1 MSSYADFQARYEEE
15 GEKRFRQFS
24 KLSEE
29 QLLTIIR
36 AYPDNAYGIWTGG
49 DQYQC
54 WQALAVK
61 GTRSSIQ
68 PLYDVVSNLAI
79 EYLVRY
85 HACESLFH
93 IAGIKDDNLKGV
105 VQYGLDQD
113 RQPADQPA
121 AIQELGKRLGLA

>member
-1 MSSYADFQARYEEE
+1 MSGYADFQSRYEEE
-15 GEKRFRQFS
+15 GEKLFLQFS
-24 KLSEE
+24 QLSEE

-79 EYLVRY
+79 EYLVRF
-85 HACESLFH
+85 HACETLFQ
-93 IAGIKDDNLKGV
+93 IAEINDDNLMGI

-121 AIQELGKRLGLA
+121 AIQELGRRLGLV